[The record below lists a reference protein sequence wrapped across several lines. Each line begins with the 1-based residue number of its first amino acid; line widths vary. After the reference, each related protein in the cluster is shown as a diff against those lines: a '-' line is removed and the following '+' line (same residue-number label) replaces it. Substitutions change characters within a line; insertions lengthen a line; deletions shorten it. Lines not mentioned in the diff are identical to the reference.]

1 MSGNRCRGL
10 HYVLTRTYLCSS
22 AVKQGEVIH
31 NQIVVGTPGTVLHW
45 ISKKALDL
53 SKIVLFV
60 LDEADIMVSPEGYQ
74 DQVTQILEW
83 ADLVLCSTHHA
94 AQLTLPCFAH
104 PSRTVG
110 PHCQMALF
118 SDTYN
123 EDAMQFAQS
132 IVSEP
137 EILRLKKV
145 EQLPENIKHFYV
157 KCCNEKEKFHA
168 LANIFGA
175 ITIGQVIIFCG
186 VSQHSDC
193 GVCWY

>member
-1 MSGNRCRGL
+1 MSVSLMPLIARATAVSGNRCRGL

-74 DQVTQILEW
+74 DQVIQILKW

-94 AQLTLPCFAH
+94 AQLTSPC
-104 PSRTVG
+104 PS
-110 PHCQMALF
+110 L
-118 SDTYN
+118 
-123 EDAMQFAQS
+123 
-132 IVSEP
+132 
-137 EILRLKKV
+137 
-145 EQLPENIKHFYV
+145 
-157 KCCNEKEKFHA
+157 
-168 LANIFGA
+168 
-175 ITIGQVIIFCG
+175 
-186 VSQHSDC
+186 
-193 GVCWY
+193 